1 MHAYPDFNYIFLVFR
16 LYEVL
21 QFYDAYMV
29 PNWKAV
35 RPDGLPAELLK
46 LDHPEIIQCFHH
58 ILLNG
63 WITGQVPQQ
72 WKDAIIKVLHKKKDT
87 SDCNNYKGISLVAHA
102 GNVLLKIVASRL
114 SNYEDRGILPEEQC
128 GFRPV

>member
-1 MHAYPDFNYIFLVFR
+1 MNETMRVIKA
-16 LYEVL
+16 
-21 QFYDAYMV
+21 V
-29 PNWKAV
+29 PTWKALG
-35 RPDGLPAELLK
+35 PDDLPAELLK